1 MKSMT
6 AKTYLS
12 AWRGFNKF
20 LLCLD
25 YKPEHWELPAHIN
38 LLEILT
44 FEFERMFKTQH
55 YLEILYK
62 TIFLIG
68 YYGLLRIGEMT
79 MSPHTLKAKN
89 VHIGVNKDKILLI
102 LYSSKTHG
110 ANNFPQKIKIQANV
124 NCYYNTFKKKHF
136 FCPFEVTCTFI
147 WIRGGYKEE
156 NENFFIFHDQSPV
169 CHHHFQK
176 VMKDLIRRCNLEESL
191 YGTHSL
197 RIGRCSDLIR
207 YGFPIDVV

>member
-1 MKSMT
+1 MT

-25 YKPEHWELPAHIN
+25 YKPKHWELPAYID
-38 LLEILT
+38 LLEIVM
-44 FEFERMFKTQH
+44 FEFERMFKTQY

-102 LYSSKTHG
+102 LY
-110 ANNFPQKIKIQANV
+110 
-124 NCYYNTFKKKHF
+124 
-136 FCPFEVTCTFI
+136 
-147 WIRGGYKEE
+147 
-156 NENFFIFHDQSPV
+156 
-169 CHHHFQK
+169 
-176 VMKDLIRRCNLEESL
+176 
-191 YGTHSL
+191 
-197 RIGRCSDLIR
+197 
-207 YGFPIDVV
+207 